1 MSNAVL
7 NSAGATCAHTSPV
20 FPYVTRTYAIAGRD
34 WILTTVEDQDA
45 LLARVQ
51 TEADLANFP
60 YGLLL
65 WPSAIGLCEH
75 LAAHPAL
82 VQNRRVLETG
92 AGIGLVGLVA
102 QSLGPTRLV
111 QTDYHADALAIAQ
124 QNARQNNM
132 EGHIE
137 IASGDWRNWP
147 DALTNFDLV
156 LASDVLYERSLHDD
170 LARLLPR
177 LVAPNGQIVLS
188 DPLRPQSLTFIE
200 RLEKSGQWRVEMDG
214 RRVVWENAPKDIA
227 LFTLT
232 PR

>member
-1 MSNAVL
+1 MSRAINEPGPLEPFA
-7 NSAGATCAHTSPV
+7 
-20 FPYVTRTYAIAGRD
+20 FPWVTRTVSIAGRD
-34 WILTTVEDQDA
+34 WVLTTVEDQDA

-75 LAAHPAL
+75 LAQHPAL
-82 VQNRRVLETG
+82 VQNRSVLETG

-102 QSLGPTRLV
+102 QSLGPARLV

-124 QNARQNNM
+124 QNARQNRM
-132 EGHIE
+132 EGQLSIVP
-137 IASGDWRNWP
+137 GDWRNWP

-177 LVAPNGQIVLS
+177 LVAPGGKIVLS

-200 RLEKSGQWRVEMDG
+200 RMEKSGQWRVEMDG
-214 RRVVWENAPKDIA
+214 RRVVWENAQKDIA
-227 LFTLT
+227 LFTLSPLT
-232 PR
+232 EKK